1 MQEKINIQIK
11 PITLLS
17 AIGALS
23 GNYENIATK
32 ARLELRTLAYLH
44 LEKEDLDHIEAE
56 IEVAEML
63 NQIQVNQNPPTKEEG
78 MKEIMYHIDE
88 IRKVA
93 KLIGTEVIFVIGDKE

>member
-1 MQEKINIQIK
+1 MDKKINITIK

-23 GNYENIATK
+23 GNFENIATK
-32 ARLELRTLAYLH
+32 SRLELRTLAYLH
-44 LEKEDLDHIEAE
+44 LEKSDLDEIEAE

-63 NQIQVNQNPPTKEEG
+63 NQIELNQNPPSKEQG

-93 KLIGTEVIFVIGDKE
+93 KLIGVEVVFVINDK

>member
-1 MQEKINIQIK
+1 MEKKINIAIK

-23 GNYENIATK
+23 GNFENIATK
-32 ARLELRTLAYLH
+32 SRLELRTLAYLH
-44 LEKEDLDHIEAE
+44 LEKSDLDEIEAE

-63 NQIQVNQNPPTKEEG
+63 NQIELNQNPPTKEQG

-93 KLIGTEVIFVIGDKE
+93 KLIGVEVVFVINDK